1 MSTTDDTSRAGAGET
16 DAPSEAGLTDTGT
29 RTDVGPAADA
39 SAAEAT
45 PDAADD
51 ASETAAEDAATE
63 DDATG
68 DAATEDAAAED
79 SAEADAKGS
88 KDTAAAGGG
97 NSGILNWIE
106 RVGNKVPNPTIMFV
120 YLIGVVALLSAIL
133 SLAGVSVTDTVVTPV
148 PKDEFS
154 QINEHLGG
162 TWTIYDSTTGEPA
175 VVPDYI
181 VEDRTFAVRNLL
193 SIEGLRFFFT
203 AFVDN
208 FAGFGVVAVVLI
220 AMAGVGVAEH
230 AGLMGALIRRVV
242 KVAPRPWLAF
252 ILIFVGVLSSVA
264 TDAGYL
270 ILVPLAAAAFV
281 TVGRHPLAGLA
292 AAFAGVGAAFGANL
306 LITPSDS
313 MLTEITNEVLTSA
326 GMEPVDVTHNFY
338 FAIVSTFLLAAV
350 AVAVTKFVTEKRLG
364 TFDPADMAAG
374 DEEEIDHAAE
384 ARGLRFTLWAL
395 GGFVVL
401 IALLT
406 APPGAPLRDPETG
419 AIIGTTPFMA
429 SLVFIISVAFM
440 VCGIAYGAGARTLR
454 GGNDTVAAIGKTF
467 ASLGGLLVMFMMIA
481 QFIALFNWTNLPTVA
496 AVSAAELLQ
505 AANVPAVVLLV
516 AFILVILILDFILP
530 GLVPK
535 WVIFAPVFIP
545 IFASL
550 DVAPQTLLAA
560 YRVGDSPV
568 NVLTPLMVYLPFMVT
583 VAQRYRKDAGIGTI
597 IALMIPYALWMLLAW
612 VVLFVVWFL
621 LGIPWGPGAPVQLG
635 G

>member
-1 MSTTDDTSRAGAGET
+1 M
-16 DAPSEAGLTDTGT
+16 
-29 RTDVGPAADA
+29 PAAKEL
-39 SAAEAT
+39 STPGAE
-45 PDAADD
+45 
-51 ASETAAEDAATE
+51 S
-63 DDATG
+63 
-68 DAATEDAAAED
+68 
-79 SAEADAKGS
+79 KGF
-88 KDTAAAGGG
+88 
-97 NSGILNWIE
+97 LNWIE
-106 RVGNKVPNPTIMFV
+106 KVGNKVPDPTIMFV
-120 YLIGVVALLSAIL
+120 YLIGLIAVLSAIL
-133 SLAGVSVTDTVVTPV
+133 SWVGVSVTDEVVTPV
-148 PKDEFS
+148 PRDEFS

-162 TWTIYDSTTGEPA
+162 TWSIYDSVTGEPA
-175 VVPDYI
+175 EVPDYI
-181 VEDRTFAVRNLL
+181 VEERTFDVRNLL
-193 SIEGLRFFFT
+193 SVEGVRFFFT
-203 AFVDN
+203 SFVDN

-242 KVAPRPWLAF
+242 KVAPRRWLAF

-270 ILVPLAAAAFV
+270 ILVPLAAAAFL
-281 TVGRHPLAGLA
+281 TVGRNPLAGLA

-326 GMEPVDVTHNFY
+326 GMEPIEVTQNFY
-338 FAIVSTFLLAAV
+338 FGIVSSILLAVV
-350 AVAVTKFVTEKRLG
+350 ALLVTVFITEKRLG
-364 TFDPADMAAG
+364 AYDRSGLTIAD
-374 DEEEIDHAAE
+374 ETENIDHDAE
-384 ARGLRFTLWAL
+384 ARGLRFSFWAL
-395 GGFVVL
+395 LGYVAL

-429 SLVFIISVAFM
+429 SLVFIISLAFL
-440 VCGIAYGAGARTLR
+440 VCGLAYGAGARTLR
-454 GGNDTVAAIGKTF
+454 GGSAAVGAIAKTF
-467 ASLGGLLVMFMMIA
+467 ASLGGLLVMFLMIA

-505 AANVPAVVLLV
+505 QANVPAIVLLL
-516 AFILVILILDFILP
+516 AFIVVIVILDFILP

-583 VAQRYRKDAGIGTI
+583 VAQRYKKDAGIGTI
-597 IALMIPYALWMLLAW
+597 IALMIPYAMWMLISW
-612 VVLFVVWFL
+612 VALYVVWFL
-621 LGIPWGPGAPVQLG
+621 LGIPWGPGSPVDMVG
-635 G
+635 